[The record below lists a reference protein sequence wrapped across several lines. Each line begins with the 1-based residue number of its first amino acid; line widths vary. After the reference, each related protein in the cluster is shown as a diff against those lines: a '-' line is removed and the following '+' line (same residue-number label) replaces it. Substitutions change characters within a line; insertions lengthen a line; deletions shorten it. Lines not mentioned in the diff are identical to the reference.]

1 MDISKDL
8 PGSITL
14 EYQDEEWAQT
24 IDYEHVPFRCRKCHE
39 HGHLFRE
46 CPLNAPPNLVEE
58 ENTKNGFTQVQNLKN
73 KMQRKP
79 TVKNSRKHP
88 NTNSFEDLTK
98 LPQAE
103 EVENPH
109 KTTGADGTNNK

>member
-1 MDISKDL
+1 MYHSDVENAMSMDTSSENS
-8 PGSITL
+8 PSM
-14 EYQDEEWAQT
+14 
-24 IDYEHVPFRCRKCHE
+24 
-39 HGHLFRE
+39 
-46 CPLNAPPNLVEE
+46 PPRNLVEE

-98 LPQAE
+98 LPQEE